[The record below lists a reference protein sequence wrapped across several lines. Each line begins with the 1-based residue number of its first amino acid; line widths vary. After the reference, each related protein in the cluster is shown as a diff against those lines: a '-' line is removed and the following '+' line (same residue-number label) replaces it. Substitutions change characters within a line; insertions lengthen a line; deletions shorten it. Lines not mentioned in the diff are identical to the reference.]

1 MQSRLVKGA
10 TLTVII
16 ALSACAGINSEVEP
30 GDSVAKVCEAARALA
45 NAPVLADA
53 ALAAIQAGDRLAAAY
68 LARRAD
74 TERQSAM
81 VLMSSADQLEGHL
94 DPPGSPGYI
103 DRVHE
108 MAAAQQAVDL
118 LVGVLGEPAAQVSV
132 EARPRVLAAARTAV
146 GQIALPEAC
155 TTIEVPSP
163 SP

>member
-10 TLTVII
+10 MLAVII

-30 GDSVAKVCEAARALA
+30 GDSMAKVCEAAQALA
-45 NAPVLADA
+45 EATGLSEA
-53 ALAAIQAGDRLAAAY
+53 ALASIQDGDRLAAAD

-81 VLMSSADQLEGHL
+81 ALMSWADQFEGHL

-118 LVGVLGEPAAQVSV
+118 LVGVLGEPAAPVTV